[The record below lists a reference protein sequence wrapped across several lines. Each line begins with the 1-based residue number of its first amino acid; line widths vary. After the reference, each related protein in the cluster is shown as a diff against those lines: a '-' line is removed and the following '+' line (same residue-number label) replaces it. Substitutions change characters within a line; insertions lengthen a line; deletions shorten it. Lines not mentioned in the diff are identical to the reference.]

1 VIFVVAWLLFVHVRL
16 SEAGFSFKRRA
27 AAQGLV
33 EYALLVMLVA
43 LIIIAILT
51 LVGQT
56 LCTKWYQELLAGPFG
71 PPDPNA
77 CN

>member
-1 VIFVVAWLLFVHVRL
+1 MAAWLLFIHVRM

-33 EYALLVMLVA
+33 EYALLVMLIA

-56 LCTKWYQELLAGPFG
+56 LCTAWYEEISQKLFSA
-71 PPDPNA
+71 PPNPT
-77 CN
+77 CQ

>member
-1 VIFVVAWLLFVHVRL
+1 MAGWSLRLYVRL
-16 SEAGFSFKRRA
+16 SEASSSAKRRA

-33 EYALLVMLVA
+33 EYALLVMFVA

-56 LCTKWYQELLAGPFG
+56 LCTQWYEAIAQNLFAA
-71 PPDPNA
+71 PPNPN
-77 CN
+77 CQ